1 MTIKDYLSVAPEIQ
15 QAIDEGRPVVALES
29 TILSHGMP
37 YPENLEFAHNVEK
50 IVRGEGAI
58 PATTAIIG
66 GKLKVGLNAEELEIM
81 CKANGVGKV
90 SRRDVAVYLATGKTG
105 ATTVATTML
114 IASLAGI
121 RIFATG
127 GIGGVHRGATET
139 MDISADLQELAHTPV
154 AVICAGAKS
163 ILDIGLTLEYLETMG
178 VPVVGVDTDDFPA
191 FYCRKS
197 GFRVD
202 YNAKDAN
209 EIARII
215 KTKWDVGL
223 EGGALIANPIPK
235 EYELDFDEMEAVINR
250 ALSMAKEQGIHGKD
264 TTPFLLA
271 HIKDLTGGE
280 SLASNLQLAYNNARV
295 ASRIAVEYWQA
306 SLRRTYD
313 RHYFKAHR
321 RIQLYR
327 LLQSSAWRRAG

>member
-1 MTIKDYLSVAPEIQ
+1 
-15 QAIDEGRPVVALES
+15 
-29 TILSHGMP
+29 MP

-50 IVRGEGAI
+50 IVRGEGAV

-197 GFRVD
+197 GFKVD

-235 EYELDFDEMEAVINR
+235 EYELDFDEMETVINR

-306 SLRRTYD
+306 SLRRTDYG
-313 RHYFKAHR
+313 HYFKANR

-327 LLQSSAWRRAG
+327 LLQSPAWRRAG